1 VYSKV
6 QRDRSLECPEEAL
19 VGFSPF
25 KPKRTSGVHPSPEII
40 RRERAIIVEPHPAV
54 QAVLEHLMLREGY
67 LVEAFGKVSEAS
79 PGQTPVLAPPVLL
92 LVSAGGDDGL
102 YVFRTRDVTGVLAA
116 LDGETKPSEIVSSA
130 GWDLSAF
137 GIHAFVPKPFGI
149 VDILRVVRAV
159 GDFDERKKGPPKGLP
174 KGAPG
179 GAAGREAL
187 TEKVVAKTGQKR
199 G

>member
-1 VYSKV
+1 MYSKV
-6 QRDRSLECPEEAL
+6 QRDRSLERSEKGLA
-19 VGFSPF
+19 GFSPF
-25 KPKRTSGVHPSPEII
+25 KPKRTPGVHPSPEIT

-54 QAVLEHLMLREGY
+54 QAVLEHLLLREGY
-67 LVEAFGKVSEAS
+67 LVEAFGKFSAAL

-92 LVSAGGDDGL
+92 LVGTGGGDGL
-102 YVFRTRDVTGVLAA
+102 YVFRTRDVAGVLAA
-116 LDGETKPSEIVSSA
+116 LDGEPELSEIVPSA

-149 VDILRVVRAV
+149 VDILRVIRAV

-174 KGAPG
+174 G
-179 GAAGREAL
+179 GATGREAL
-187 TEKVVAKTGQKR
+187 AEKVASKTGQKR